1 MVFSSFYF
9 LLYFMPLF
17 FISYY
22 LVESKYKNFCILLYS
37 IGFYTFGCFDNLYYV
52 LILIISLIVNYLV
65 AICISYTDK
74 NFKRLFLFFGLVLNF
89 GTLFIFKYYDFFID
103 IFKSISHRENMVK
116 LNLILPI
123 GISFYTFQIVSYLID
138 VYYEKI
144 DVEKNIINFSTY
156 VIMFPQLIAGPILR
170 FGDIMSQIKQERKI
184 KMKDFSSG
192 MKIFVI
198 GLASKVIVANQLSLV
213 DLDIRNYGLE
223 SMSLII
229 AWSGAIAYAMQL
241 YFDFYGY
248 SLMAIGLSKMMG
260 FDIIENFKDPFL
272 SKTVSEYWRRW
283 HISLGTWFRD
293 YLLYPILL
301 SNPIKKIRKDVSK
314 IFSKNFANFVVNVI
328 ATFFVWFSTG
338 LWHGANYNFILWGL
352 YFFILL
358 NIEQL
363 FLEKILIKTK
373 IISHIYLI
381 IVITISFVIFSNENF
396 AEMILYLKKMF
407 DYKNI
412 MYYDMFDKTILFNI
426 KSIILGIL
434 LVIKFPQFIYKRIRN
449 IKIIDF
455 VIISIL
461 LVVSLFLIYKGYN
474 DPFMY
479 FRF

>member
-22 LVESKYKNFCILLYS
+22 LVESKFKNLCILLYS
-37 IGFYTFGCFDNLYYV
+37 IGFYTFGCFDNLYCV
-52 LILIISLIVNYLV
+52 LILIFSLIINYII
-65 AICISYTDK
+65 AIVISNTNRCVK
-74 NFKRLFLFFGLVLNF
+74 SLFLFIGLILNF
-89 GTLFIFKYYDFFID
+89 GTLFIFKYYDFFVD
-103 IFKSISHRENMVK
+103 IIKSIANNENFTK

-144 DVEKNIINFSTY
+144 DVEKNFINFSTY

-170 FGDIMSQIKQERKI
+170 FGNIMTQIKEDRHI
-184 KMKDFSSG
+184 KLNDFFLG
-192 MKIFVI
+192 LKIFII
-198 GLASKVIVANQLSLV
+198 GLSSKVIIANQLSLV
-213 DLDIRNYGLE
+213 DLDIRNYGLD
-223 SMSLII
+223 SMSLVI
-229 AWSGAIAYAMQL
+229 AWSGAISYAMQL

-248 SLMAIGLSKMMG
+248 SLMAIGLGKMMG

-272 SKTVSEYWRRW
+272 SKTVTEYWRRW

-301 SNPIKKIRKDVSK
+301 SNPIKKIRKSLSNISNK
-314 IFSKNFANFVVNVI
+314 SFSNFFVNLI
-328 ATFFVWFSTG
+328 ATFVVWFSTG

-352 YFFILL
+352 YFFIFL

-363 FLEKILIKTK
+363 FLERFLIKTK
-373 IISHIYLI
+373 VISHIYMI

-396 AEMILYLKKMF
+396 DEMILYLKKMF

-412 MYYDMFDKTILFNI
+412 LYIDMFNKTILFNI
-426 KSIILGIL
+426 KSILLGIL
-434 LVIKFPQFIYKRIRN
+434 FVVKLPQYMYK
-449 IKIIDF
+449 KISTVKIVDF
-455 VIISIL
+455 VIILCL
-461 LVVSLFLIYKGYN
+461 LTISLFLIYKGYN

>member
-1 MVFSSFYF
+1 
-9 LLYFMPLF
+9 
-17 FISYY
+17 
-22 LVESKYKNFCILLYS
+22 
-37 IGFYTFGCFDNLYYV
+37 
-52 LILIISLIVNYLV
+52 
-65 AICISYTDK
+65 
-74 NFKRLFLFFGLVLNF
+74 
-89 GTLFIFKYYDFFID
+89 
-103 IFKSISHRENMVK
+103 MVK
-116 LNLILPI
+116 LNLMLPI

-170 FGDIMSQIKQERKI
+170 FGDIMSQTKQERKI
-184 KMKDFSSG
+184 KIKDFSSG

-328 ATFFVWFSTG
+328 ATFFVWFTTG

-352 YFFILL
+352 YFFIFL

-373 IISHIYLI
+373 VISHIYLI

-396 AEMILYLKKMF
+396 TEMILYLKKMF

-434 LVIKFPQFIYKRIRN
+434 FVIKFPQFIYKKISN

-455 VIISIL
+455 IIISIL